1 MPRSRVEHR
10 KDEHPAHSHEQM
22 RDALQAIKDG
32 TSIRKAAAN
41 YKIPFTTLQ
50 RYQAKQKTQDQLAR
64 LTPNYAVNQVF
75 SCDHELILKE
85 YYKKCAILFYGL
97 SVTDCR
103 QVAFEMA
110 KTNHIKMPKSW
121 VENRLA
127 GLDWFRGFRQ
137 RHQDLTLRK
146 PEACSLARASAFNR
160 ETVNK
165 VFDNLENVIKRHPAF
180 ADGTRIYNL
189 DETGT
194 TTVQKTQR
202 IIIR

>member
-10 KDEHPAHSHEQM
+10 KVGAHSHEQM

-75 SCDHELILKE
+75 YCDHELILKE
-85 YYKKCAILFYGL
+85 YYKNCAILFYGL

-127 GLDWFRGFRQ
+127 GLDWFKGFRQ

-165 VFDNLENVIKRHPAF
+165 FFDNLENVIKRQEF
-180 ADGTRIYNL
+180 IT
-189 DETGT
+189 
-194 TTVQKTQR
+194 
-202 IIIR
+202 